1 MAAQINPKS
10 HGRFILNN
18 HILLESII
26 TELPE
31 LSDIISLSCVSN
43 QINYHIRHIFPLE
56 VRKLS
61 LTTIPA
67 ATDTQLLAIFNR
79 HLQNQKGF
87 KQRKSILDGGGTIT
101 VGGGGPLGAPY
112 SGSFRNLS
120 DVDLS
125 GTLIS
130 TFAVKVLIAATAGG
144 KVPGLTVLPSQAFYK
159 DFVRVVPLTPE
170 EEARHRHDLRLLE
183 EQGLRLTRLS
193 VKNCR
198 NVDISRLIYF
208 LRRVLA
214 AATQEAKIQ
223 VRCSTGRKMDV

>member
-1 MAAQINPKS
+1 MATQNASEPR
-10 HGRFILNN
+10 GRFILNN

-43 QINYHIRHIFPLE
+43 QIYCHIRHIFPLE

-67 ATDTQLLAIFNR
+67 ATDAQLLAVFNR
-79 HLQNQKGF
+79 HLQDEKGF

-101 VGGGGPLGAPY
+101 IGGGSLGAPY
-112 SGSFRNLS
+112 SGSFSNLT

-125 GTLIS
+125 GTNIS
-130 TFAVKVLIAATAGG
+130 TFTVKVLIAATAGG
-144 KVPGLTVLPSQAFYK
+144 KVPGLTVPPSQAFYK
-159 DFVRVVPLTPE
+159 DF
-170 EEARHRHDLRLLE
+170 AQASYHHDLRLLK

-198 NVDISRLIYF
+198 NVNISKLIYF

-214 AATQEAKIQ
+214 ASTQEAKIQ
-223 VRCSTGRKMDV
+223 VRSSMKTK